1 MTCIAYDLSWLKSKE
16 FSVQKLQNKNL
27 TPRSQGFTLT
37 ELIVTLLIGSLLL
50 AWGVPNYR
58 DFKLRK
64 QISDTANEVVY
75 SLTQAR
81 AEAVRYGTNVV
92 VSPAGGGWQ
101 NGWTTTSIGVDGN
114 ADVVLAIQGPLDT
127 NITITQE
134 GPLNGDLVFN
144 RIGGLNG
151 ISPGRFE
158 IKSPD
163 VSGIDKAITISLTG
177 SSKVVKI

>member
-1 MTCIAYDLSWLKSKE
+1 MYKLQNLKSKPQT
-16 FSVQKLQNKNL
+16 S
-27 TPRSQGFTLT
+27 GFTII
-37 ELIVTLLIGSLLL
+37 ELMVTLLIGSLLL

-58 DFKLRK
+58 DFKMRK
-64 QISDTANEVVY
+64 QISDTANEIVY
-75 SLTQAR
+75 GLTQAR
-81 AEAVRYGTNVV
+81 AEAVRYGTDVR
-92 VSPAGGGWQ
+92 VSPTGGDWQ

-114 ADVVLAIQGPLDT
+114 ADVVLAIQGPLNG
-127 NITITQE
+127 NITITQV

-163 VSGIDKAITISLTG
+163 VSGIDKAITVSLTG